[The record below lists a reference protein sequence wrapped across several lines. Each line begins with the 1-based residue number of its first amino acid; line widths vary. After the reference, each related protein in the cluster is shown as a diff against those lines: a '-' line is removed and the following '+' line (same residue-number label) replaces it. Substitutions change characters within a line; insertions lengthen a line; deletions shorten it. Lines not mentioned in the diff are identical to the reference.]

1 MIEYLRHGEIDR
13 ERWDRCVAGASFE
26 TIYPYSWY
34 LDLVSPEWEGLVMGD
49 YEMIMPLTPV
59 RKFGLHFLLQ
69 PVLAQQLGV
78 FSLDAPNEYE
88 IEDFLRAIP
97 PRFLATD
104 ICLNG
109 HNMKIPAGIRHSFRV
124 NHELDLR
131 DFATSY
137 STNARR
143 NLQKGR
149 EHSFEFREIGMGQ
162 YLDLK
167 YSDEGNIR
175 VGRDYLERLF
185 GGLSERNRAVAYGL
199 FLDGALHAGAVLGYA
214 GTRVIYMNGSSGPEG
229 KESRAMFVL
238 MDRLINLSREKFTLF
253 DFEGSNLP
261 GVARF
266 FEGFG
271 AFGNSYPRIQMS
283 RIPFFRLR

>member
-1 MIEYLRHGEIDR
+1 MIEYRKHGEIDR
-13 ERWDRCVAGASFE
+13 DRWDRCIAGASFE

-34 LDLVSPEWEGLVMGD
+34 LDLVSPEWEGLVLGE

-69 PVLAQQLGV
+69 PILAQQLGI

-97 PRFLATD
+97 SRFLAAD
-104 ICLNG
+104 ICLNSQ
-109 HNMKIPAGIRHSFRV
+109 NMKIPDGIRHSLRD
-124 NHELDLR
+124 NYELDLR
-131 DFATSY
+131 DFATTY
-137 STNARR
+137 STNTRR

-149 EHSFEFREIGMGQ
+149 EHPFEFRKIGMDR
-162 YLDLK
+162 YIDLK
-167 YSDEGNIR
+167 YSSDEPAG

-185 GGLSERNRAVAYGL
+185 GGLSERNRAEAFGL
-199 FLDGALHAGAVLGYA
+199 FLDGALHAGAILGYA
-214 GTRVIYMNGSSGPEG
+214 GTRVIYLNGSSSPEG
-229 KESRAMFVL
+229 RETRAMFVL
-238 MDRLINLSREKFTLF
+238 MDRLISKSREKFNLF
-253 DFEGSNLP
+253 DFEGSTLP

-271 AFGNSYPRIQMS
+271 AYGNTYPRVRMS
-283 RIPFFRLR
+283 RIPFFWKR